1 MKTQRTEILIL
12 LSSVGALFLLAYAS
26 AATAEPN
33 ERNKGRDSYAGRA
46 MFSERSLERLD
57 LDDTQRQSIENI
69 IATAKPDIETLRE
82 QSRANREALD
92 ALDTST
98 AGNLQE
104 LQNLAA
110 ENGRLATEST
120 LLKFRVR
127 SEILSALNDEQRA
140 ALESREDRSRDGRR
154 GRKSGH

>member
-1 MKTQRTEILIL
+1 MKTQRTEILVL
-12 LSSVGALFLLAYAS
+12 LSAIGALFLLAYAS

-33 ERNKGRDSYAGRA
+33 ERHTGRDGFAGRA
-46 MFSERSLERLD
+46 MFSERSLKRLD

-69 IATAKPDIETLRE
+69 IAAAEPEIEILRE

-92 ALDTST
+92 ALDTAT
-98 AGNLQE
+98 AANLPD
-104 LQNLAA
+104 LAA

-127 SEILSALNDEQRA
+127 SEIFAALNDEQRA
-140 ALESREDRSRDGRR
+140 ALESRKDRPRDGRR
-154 GRKSGH
+154 ERKSGH